1 MKNLAILFFSIL
13 ILSVQGQNTVQ
24 PVDQT
29 NSNNGIFYS
38 LPQSVIK
45 VSVTVEK
52 QSFYAGPLATYA
64 DEFLGIEGIPTS
76 DEQSFSFK
84 SVAFEEEVIPDP
96 EHFYFVEFNA
106 DEMKGN
112 RAFKMV
118 LNESGLLTGYN
129 QKRGALK
136 QTQNKTVVIA
146 DNQAVDKGELFDFQE
161 VTGME
166 LVVDTIIR
174 MITVD
179 TNVVKEMSFNRQWMR
194 RTSKEKAQ
202 EVAEKI
208 QQIIKDRYYLSVG
221 YQEVA
226 YDPGTIEYMD
236 EQLLKRQQEYEA
248 LFKGKTIVSEQTYHF
263 EMIPKKAG
271 AKDQKILFK
280 FSTRSG
286 IRSAGSSIGDPVY
299 LVVQSDQTTKNI
311 EGKAESMLSSNK
323 ARKGIYYRIPDY
335 ANVSLDYKEESMH
348 TMRMVIN
355 QMGVVSFA
363 PYSEEM
369 GFELHPKTGSLKA
382 VDLQFKD

>member
-84 SVAFEEEVIPDP
+84 SVTFEEEVIPDP

-311 EGKAESMLSSNK
+311 EGKAEAMLSSNK

-335 ANVSLDYKEESMH
+335 ANVSLDYKEESLH